1 LKESGVKLSLA
12 GVVKPIDLPV
22 KSYRNSGLETQSF
35 PGWKRVGVK
44 RAVDFVLASALML
57 VAAPI
62 IAVLAILVKRAST
75 GPAFYSQARMG
86 LHGRPFRI
94 LKLRTMFDDCE
105 SVTGPVWS
113 CKNDE
118 RITPIGR
125 ILRDTHLDELPQ
137 LWNVLRGDMSLVGPR
152 PERAEIARRIETK
165 VPEFALRLRVKPGV
179 TGLAQLRVPADVDIS
194 SIPHKLAQ
202 DLYYLRH
209 QSLLLDLRILI
220 STGFSFVGAGCAC
233 MSEML
238 LAGSSPSV
246 EQEMEQPEITL
257 QLGRHTKANSISEA
271 APELSI
277 GLGELAAAA

>member
-1 LKESGVKLSLA
+1 LA

-22 KSYRNSGLETQSF
+22 KSYRNSGLETSSF
-35 PGWKRVGVK
+35 RGRKGAGLK
-44 RAVDFVLASALML
+44 RAADFFLACALMV

-62 IAVLAILVKRAST
+62 IAVLAIVVKRASS

-86 LHGRPFRI
+86 LDGRPFRI
-94 LKLRTMFDDCE
+94 LKLRTMLDNCE

-165 VPEFALRLRVKPGV
+165 VPEFALRLRVRPGL

-202 DLYYLRH
+202 DLFYVRH

-220 STGFSFVGAGCAC
+220 STGFNFVGAGCAC
-233 MSEML
+233 ISEML
-238 LAGSSPSV
+238 LAGSTPAV
-246 EQEMEQPEITL
+246 GPEMGQPEITL
-257 QLGRHTKANSISEA
+257 QLARHTKDNSISEA

-277 GLGELAAAA
+277 GFGELAAAA

>member
-1 LKESGVKLSLA
+1 M
-12 GVVKPIDLPV
+12 KPIDLPV
-22 KSYRNSGLETQSF
+22 KSYRNSGLETLAFQSRKR
-35 PGWKRVGVK
+35 PGLK
-44 RAVDFVLASALML
+44 RAADFFLACALML
-57 VAAPI
+57 IAAPI

-75 GPAFYSQARMG
+75 GPAFYSQARLG
-86 LHGRPFRI
+86 LNGRPFRI
-94 LKLRTMFDDCE
+94 LKLRTMFDNCE
-105 SVTGPVWS
+105 SITGPVWS

-165 VPEFALRLRVKPGV
+165 VPEFALRLRVRPGL
-179 TGLAQLRVPADVDIS
+179 TGLAQLRVPADVDIA

-202 DLYYLRH
+202 DLFYLRH

-220 STGFSFVGAGCAC
+220 STGFQFVGAGCAC
-233 MSEML
+233 ISQML
-238 LAGSSPSV
+238 LAGSNPSAQ
-246 EQEMEQPEITL
+246 QEMTQPEMAL
-257 QLGRHTKANSISEA
+257 EPVRHIKANSISA
-271 APELSI
+271 AAAELSI